1 MSGKN
6 MKLRL
11 GMLVLLAAVVA
22 VPTYAG
28 SAVIGSVAGSQNAM
42 VGGQALLP
50 NATLFSGDHLQVKD
64 GVAVVAMG
72 QGSRM
77 VFGRETEASFLRET
91 DAVTVLL
98 GRGDVSLYHPE
109 DGVGLR
115 VKVGE
120 LTIAPAKGYKTL
132 GEVAVLNGAVTVT
145 AKEGSLRVEGN
156 GPAMEVAQ
164 GKTITLKGT
173 TAAEPAA
180 APQAPAAA
188 AAGAPVSSMSMGAVM
203 GIAGAGAA
211 GLGAG
216 FSIAARSKA
225 GDAVTA
231 ANAATAQ
238 AEAATAAAKAACQ
251 AATSPSVPTAC
262 Q

>member
-6 MKLRL
+6 MIVRV

-22 VPTYAG
+22 MPTYAG

-42 VGGQALLP
+42 VGGQALVP

-98 GRGDVSLYHPE
+98 GKGNVSMYHPQ

-120 LTIAPAKGYKTL
+120 LSIAPAKGYKTL

-145 AKEGSLRVEGN
+145 AKEGKLRVEGN
-156 GPAMEVAQ
+156 GPAREVAQ
-164 GKTITLKGT
+164 GKTITLQST
-173 TAAEPAA
+173 AA
-180 APQAPAAA
+180 APAPQAGAAA
-188 AAGAPVSSMSMGAVM
+188 AAGAPVSSVSMGAVM
-203 GIAGAGAA
+203 GVAGAA
-211 GLGAG
+211 AAGVGAG

-225 GDAVTA
+225 GDALTA
-231 ANAATAQ
+231 
-238 AEAATAAAKAACQ
+238 AEAATAEATAAASAAQAACK
-251 AATSPSVPTAC
+251 AVSPTAPC